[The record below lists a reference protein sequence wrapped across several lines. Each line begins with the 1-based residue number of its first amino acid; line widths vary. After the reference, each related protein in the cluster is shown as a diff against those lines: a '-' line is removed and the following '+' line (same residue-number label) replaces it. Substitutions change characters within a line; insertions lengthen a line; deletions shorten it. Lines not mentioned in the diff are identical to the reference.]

1 VLIDAGAD
9 VNARDKD
16 GRTALMHANIKNSN
30 PDVLSMLIDA
40 GADLQAT
47 NNIGETAYS
56 IMAENDNLNKTDVF
70 QKFRDIY

>member
-1 VLIDAGAD
+1 
-9 VNARDKD
+9 
-16 GRTALMHANIKNSN
+16 
-30 PDVLSMLIDA
+30 MLIDA